1 MKGYTFDLVPRAFD
15 KISIK
20 MKELEQYLGTTYS
33 DSCQP
38 AIMTETVATFPN
50 LEMPTITDLVIELPK
65 NIRRDGLSKKKNIGE
80 AICKNQ
86 RKKDVYQSDMHKIY
100 NIIVG
105 QTNEQIQ
112 EKAASDA
119 TFQTVNTDQY
129 LIGYLMIL
137 KRICF

>member
-1 MKGYTFDLVPRAFD
+1 
-15 KISIK
+15 
-20 MKELEQYLGTTYS
+20 
-33 DSCQP
+33 
-38 AIMTETVATFPN
+38 MTETVATFPN
-50 LEMPTITDLVIELPK
+50 PEMPTITDLVIELPK

-80 AICKNQ
+80 AIRKNQ